1 MAASSYDAALARLL
15 AHEGGY
21 ANHPSDPGG
30 PTKFGI
36 TLAVYRRYAK
46 PDAKAADVKAM
57 RAEEAKTIYRRH
69 YWDAL
74 RCDELPAGV
83 DCAVFDYGVNSGVGR
98 AAKVLQRVCGV
109 KDDGVL
115 GPLTMAAVA
124 RQESK
129 ALIHAICDERL
140 RFLRSLKTWRVFG
153 RGWGRRV
160 DEVRAAALAM
170 AIAVG
175 RTQAR
180 SVLAADAGRS
190 AAGGAVAAALAHQT
204 GMAWQAVMLV
214 ALAGAAAISLALHF
228 LSRKKGTDMWDTI
241 KRWFKRSETIFWARL
256 QVFAGAAMA
265 VAMTLAADPT
275 VNEAVHKI
283 LKPEYVPYY
292 VIGAGLLTEMLR
304 RRRATDL

>member
-1 MAASSYDAALARLL
+1 MRLD
-15 AHEGGY
+15 E
-21 ANHPSDPGG
+21 
-30 PTKFGI
+30 
-36 TLAVYRRYAK
+36 
-46 PDAKAADVKAM
+46 AKA
-57 RAEEAKTIYRRH
+57 IYRRH

-83 DCAVFDYGVNSGVGR
+83 DYAVFDYGVNSGVGR

-115 GPLTMAAVA
+115 GPLTMAAVI
-124 RQESK
+124 RQESN
-129 ALIHAICDERL
+129 ALIRAICDERL
-140 RFLRSLKTWRVFG
+140 RFLRSLKSWRVFG
-153 RGWGRRV
+153 RGWSRRV

-170 AIAVG
+170 ATAAG
-175 RTQAR
+175 QKQAR
-180 SVLAADAGRS
+180 SARAADAGRS
-190 AAGGAVAAALAHQT
+190 AAGGAVAAALTHEA
-204 GMAWQAVMLV
+204 GMAWPAVTLV
-214 ALAGAAAISLALHF
+214 ALAVAAAVYLALHF
-228 LSRKKGTDMWDTI
+228 LSRKEGTDMWDTI

-265 VAMTLAADPT
+265 VAMSLAADPA
-275 VNEAVHKI
+275 VNEAIHKI

>member
-1 MAASSYDAALARLL
+1 MTASSYDAALARLL
-15 AHEGGY
+15 AHGGGY

-46 PDAKAADVKAM
+46 PGAKAADIKAM
-57 RAEEAKTIYRRH
+57 RLDEAKAIYRRH

-83 DCAVFDYGVNSGVGR
+83 DYAVFDYGVNSGVGR

-153 RGWGRRV
+153 RGWSRRV
-160 DEVRAAALAM
+160 DEVRTSALAM
-170 AIAVG
+170 ADIEQQRPRAAV
-175 RTQAR
+175 
-180 SVLAADAGRS
+180 AAAGRS
-190 AAGGAVAAALAHQT
+190 AAGGAVAAALTHEA
-204 GMAWQAVMLV
+204 GMAWPAVTLV
-214 ALAGAAAISLALHF
+214 ALAVAAAVYLALHF
-228 LSRKKGTDMWDTI
+228 LSRKEGTDMWDTI

-265 VAMTLAADPT
+265 VAMSLAADPA
-275 VNEAVHKI
+275 VNEAIHKI